1 MFMAFR
7 IGRTHDPISHTS
19 TFFFTQT
26 ASLIQNLNRTRAR
39 SLQNTQLLTKA
50 LFPIDNLGSTIY
62 RTIQLLLDSDKKEIS
77 VKSLITEFP
86 PGQERKHRL
95 HCAISM
101 LNEFSICETLAV
113 CNNENVNGDEK
124 EEIILKITFR
134 DMEG

>member
-1 MFMAFR
+1 M
-7 IGRTHDPISHTS
+7 
-19 TFFFTQT
+19 
-26 ASLIQNLNRTRAR
+26 
-39 SLQNTQLLTKA
+39 
-50 LFPIDNLGSTIY
+50 
-62 RTIQLLLDSDKKEIS
+62 IQLLLDSDKKEIS

-95 HCAISM
+95 HCAIST

-113 CNNENVNGDEK
+113 CKGDGENVNGDEK